1 MPTTKAAPKS
11 ATKELVRG
19 KILALFEAFNA
30 HDVDKLAQMLTSD
43 VVWMD
48 PLSREA
54 YIGKPAVRARLVD
67 LFTTFP
73 DLHFPLEDVATFF
86 ADDPKKSVS
95 TWTLMA
101 TMEGPTM
108 GFAPTGKAARIK
120 GVCIYEFRGEQI
132 ARHTAIFDGM
142 AMGEQLGLLPGEGSL
157 PMKVFTGAQRV
168 TSKVIH
174 LIPRR

>member
-1 MPTTKAAPKS
+1 MPATKAAPKT
-11 ATKELVRG
+11 ATKDLVRG

-30 HDVDKLAQMLTSD
+30 HDVDKLAQMMTSD
-43 VVWMD
+43 IVWMD

-54 YIGKPAVRARLVD
+54 YIGKPAVRARLVE
-67 LFTTFP
+67 LFMTFP
-73 DLHFPLEDVATFF
+73 DMHFPLEDVAIFF
-86 ADDPKKSVS
+86 ADDLKKSVS
-95 TWTLMA
+95 AWTLMA
-101 TMEGPTM
+101 TMEGPSM
-108 GFAPTGKAARIK
+108 GFAPTGKAARIN
-120 GVCIYEFRGEQI
+120 GVCIYEFRGDLF

-157 PMKVFTGAQRV
+157 PMRVFSGAQRI